1 MRKIKVYTGSEK
13 LAVLCRNVLHTLSVQ
28 LSDGNWENYEDF
40 YEEFWNW
47 LDFGVQLSDDNTKNC
62 LIIKVK
68 SKPTWKGTKDI
79 FSDKKDDWVI
89 SYISKALE
97 ECFNEAPQCFYK
109 FVGGVYVED
118 EIKQVLDILNDA
130 QTWYNSEE
138 ETLKIKEVKVSLTQ
152 TDLFNIEM
160 AIDEVLW
167 RLSDANSEQY
177 KAFEDLEHRIRAERQ
192 KMQVYAGKKK
202 G

>member
-13 LAVLCRNVLHTLSVQ
+13 LSVLCNNVLHTLSVQ
-28 LSDGNWENYEDF
+28 LSDGYWENDEDF

-47 LDFGVQLSDDNTKNC
+47 LEFDTTKNC

-68 SKPTWKGTKDI
+68 AKPTWKGTEDI
-79 FSDKKDDWVI
+79 FSGKKDSWVI
-89 SYISKALE
+89 GYVSEALE
-97 ECFNEAPQCFYK
+97 ECFNEAPQCFHK
-109 FVGGVYVED
+109 FVGGVYVEED
-118 EIKQVLDILNDA
+118 IKQVLDILNDA
-130 QTWYNSEE
+130 QAWYISEE
-138 ETLKIKEVKVSLTQ
+138 ETLKTKEVKVSLTQ

-167 RLSDANSEQY
+167 KLSDANSEQY
-177 KAFEDLEHRIRAERQ
+177 KAYEDLEQRIRAERQ
-192 KMQVYAGKKK
+192 KIQVYVGKKK

>member
-13 LAVLCRNVLHTLSVQ
+13 LSILCNNVLLSLSAQ
-28 LSDGNWENYEDF
+28 LSDGYWENDEGF

-47 LDFGVQLSDDNTKNC
+47 LQFDTTKDC

-68 SKPTWKGTKDI
+68 AKPTWKGTDDI
-79 FSDKKDDWVI
+79 FSGKKDSWVI
-89 SYISKALE
+89 GYVSEVLE
-97 ECFNEAPQCFYK
+97 TCFDEAPHCFHK
-109 FVGGVYVED
+109 LVGGVYVE
-118 EIKQVLDILNDA
+118 EEVKKVLDILNDA
-130 QTWYNSEE
+130 QSWYMNEE
-138 ETLKIKEVKVSLTQ
+138 EILKTKEVRVYLTQ

-167 RLSDANSEQY
+167 KLSDTNSEQY
-177 KAFEDLEHRIRAERQ
+177 KAYEDLEQRIKTERQ
-192 KMQVYAGKKK
+192 KIQVYVGKKK